1 MFKNILICSF
11 VPKNNL
17 HTIDTAFELAKKF
30 DSSIIF
36 LKCIHKELPTFAFFH
51 RKSEKEKHEDLTKEM
66 QLELE
71 EFEEMAKKNNIS
83 IKTEGVFVESLS
95 EYVIPFVK
103 NNNIDLFVVDSTPPS
118 DITMHDHKD
127 VVNRIYKDLECA
139 ILTLK

>member
-11 VPKNNL
+11 VLKNNL
-17 HTIDTAFELAKKF
+17 HTIDAAFELAKKF

-51 RKSEKEKHEDLTKEM
+51 RKSEKKKHEEATKEM

-95 EYVIPFVK
+95 EYVISFVK
-103 NNNIDLFVVDSTPPS
+103 KNNIDLFVVDSTPPT
-118 DITMHDHKD
+118 DITMHDHKN

>member
-1 MFKNILICSF
+1 MFNNILICSF
-11 VPKNNL
+11 VPKNNK
-17 HTIDTAFELAKKF
+17 HTIETTFKIAKKF

-51 RKSEKEKHEDLTKEM
+51 RKSEKEKHEGVTKEM
-66 QLELE
+66 QLEQE

-95 EYVIPFVK
+95 EYVATYVK
-103 NNNIDLFVVDSTPPS
+103 NNNIDLFVADSSPPS
-118 DITMHDHKD
+118 DITLHDYKD
-127 VVNRIYKDLECA
+127 VVNHIYKDIDCA

>member
-11 VPKNNL
+11 VLKNNL

-51 RKSEKEKHEDLTKEM
+51 RKSEKKKHEEATKEM
-66 QLELE
+66 QRELE
-71 EFEEMAKKNNIS
+71 EFEEMAKKKNIS
-83 IKTEGVFVESLS
+83 TKTEGVFVESLS
-95 EYVIPFVK
+95 ESVISFVK
-103 NNNIDLFVVDSTPPS
+103 KNNIDLFVVDSTPPS
-118 DITMHDHKD
+118 DITLHDHKD
-127 VVNRIYKDLECA
+127 VVNRIYKDIDCA